1 MENSYNIPSSGNTYS
16 PASIRK
22 IELQNAHEQ
31 FQLKEAH
38 EHEEKMAKLKFENEQ
53 TLKDKAFQHEVN
65 TNKQSLG
72 WFGRLF
78 GSQENSSRNITGII
92 CLSFVA
98 GATLISFIVY
108 FFKDDIVFIKEMWE
122 VICPI
127 ITLSLGY
134 LFGKK

>member
-1 MENSYNIPSSGNTYS
+1 MEDSYNTSSGNTYS
-16 PASIRK
+16 SATIRK
-22 IELQNAHEQ
+22 IELQNTHEQ
-31 FQLKEAH
+31 VQLKEEH
-38 EHEEKMAKLKFENEQ
+38 DHEEKMVKLKYENEQ
-53 TLKDKAFQHEVN
+53 TLKDKECQHEAN
-65 TNKQSLG
+65 INNQSLG

-98 GATLISFIVY
+98 GATLISLMVY
-108 FFKDDIVFIKEMWE
+108 FCKDDTAFVKRMWE